1 MPARFFRSHIDFIV
15 KAVPRFRLAA
25 QAESQRLYRV
35 FLPVKCVSAGTSENP
50 LQMPVS
56 ITTRKLNA
64 WHNDLPDEI
73 KVSVLNQVIDDYAAE
88 AMRVLS
94 DLHYLSDHHIPLAL
108 RQNP

>member
-1 MPARFFRSHIDFIV
+1 
-15 KAVPRFRLAA
+15 
-25 QAESQRLYRV
+25 
-35 FLPVKCVSAGTSENP
+35 
-50 LQMPVS
+50 MPVS

-94 DLHYLSDHHIPLAL
+94 DLHCPKHPQEMSYITIVADRARSMVIEKKFCCRDFEQRVSLKLTHG
-108 RQNP
+108 